1 MAVVFAN
8 VYFSNSLEMTANR
21 RTTVSLETTLLEGQ
35 TDKSTVPLPINHG
48 CIYIGSARKS
58 EQFHLEL
65 IRHFLFQ

>member
-48 CIYIGSARKS
+48 RTYI
-58 EQFHLEL
+58 
-65 IRHFLFQ
+65 

>member
-35 TDKSTVPLPINHG
+35 TDKSTVPLPM
-48 CIYIGSARKS
+48 YI
-58 EQFHLEL
+58 HLKGKKV
-65 IRHFLFQ
+65 RTVSF